1 MQVNGDEYTYFGHKN
16 WTLLRKHVYAVE
28 QYCKRE
34 FNGKIPAKKDMKTVL
49 AKALNSRDSL
59 PLKPSVV
66 PSNQRHAENPAK
78 PVLEKYSVEFP
89 SPSFQP
95 EQLEQRIPAV
105 NTSSLYYRCKPS
117 SKEEEE
123 AQFQTAL
130 MESRALSRNEDQPR
144 PELGSSFCSS
154 DDLTKQAACNSYNS
168 ESKLSGNASLT
179 KNNYMTLEEFLASD
193 DSQNDSDSTTD
204 DTTEA
209 ASILLS
215 LLQE

>member
-1 MQVNGDEYTYFGHKN
+1 
-16 WTLLRKHVYAVE
+16 
-28 QYCKRE
+28 
-34 FNGKIPAKKDMKTVL
+34 MKTVL

-59 PLKPSVV
+59 PVKPSVFR
-66 PSNQRHAENPAK
+66 SNQKPAENPAK
-78 PVLEKYSVEFP
+78 PVLEKYGVEFP

-105 NTSSLYYRCKPS
+105 DTSSLYHRCKPS

-130 MESRALSRNEDQPR
+130 MER

-154 DDLTKQAACNSYNS
+154 DDLAKQAACNSYNS
-168 ESKLSGNASLT
+168 ESKLSENASVT
-179 KNNYMTLEEFLASD
+179 KSNMTLEEFLASD
-193 DSQNDSDSTTD
+193 HSQHDSDCTTD
-204 DTTEA
+204 DTKEA

-215 LLQE
+215 LLSTKSHPGLRLSFKLRFARLTMLFHT